1 MKQIWVIMIVTS
13 IGLLADFSRSGDV
26 VTDSLTSLQWQDDA
40 VSDAVEWQE
49 AIDYCELLSLG
60 GYDDW
65 RLPNKKELL
74 SIVDYSKYSPS
85 IDSQFQNTT
94 SSYYWSST
102 TYVYYTYR
110 AWYVSFRNGYTDYY
124 NKGNHRYVRC
134 VRAGQ

>member
-1 MKQIWVIMIVTS
+1 MKQIWVIMLVIST
-13 IGLLADFSRSGDV
+13 GLLADFSRSGDV

-40 VSDAVEWQE
+40 VGDTMEWQE
-49 AIDYCELLSLG
+49 AIDYCESLSLG
-60 GYDDW
+60 DYDDW

-74 SIVDYSKYSPS
+74 SIVDYTKYDPS

-102 TYVYYTYR
+102 TYVNYTYS
-110 AWYVSFRNGYTDYY
+110 AWSVNFRNGSTGSSNKDYG
-124 NKGNHRYVRC
+124 KYVRC